1 MKTLRKRLALVAVS
15 ALGAGLLSVIAT
27 PVANA
32 AAADVTANSLF
43 LATTNAETVGP
54 TVTALGG
61 DTALDK
67 SKGFLA
73 VTSSDGA
80 SQVAQGIGVGLLSGA
95 VGTGVATRTSQLV
108 FNMKGGAITDR
119 VAIVATNG
127 TLSSVNQA
135 KINIATVTFTNAGAN
150 DTVTL
155 ATAAAHGI
163 LVGDIINVD
172 AQDAKADNAAATVT
186 AVTATTLSYS
196 NGAKVD
202 EDVAAAADNGN
213 FLPTLTFNGSAT
225 VALRN
230 NGQNPII
237 AGVVTPNAS
246 ATSVTFSAYK
256 GASLTT
262 ALPTNGTL
270 IGTWIISLTATDA
283 SAAFSASDSPVA
295 ITTSAT
301 AGVITTSVD
310 AATTGV
316 TAGNPLFIQV
326 IGKNAY
332 SQALASGTY
341 VASATNGATVAW
353 GNAGAATAAGTLSTA
368 TVTPDGTDQLRIDP
382 ASSLTTSTTV
392 VTITHNGNPVTTKT
406 LTFYG
411 EAKSIKIESV
421 GSGRNGTSIAGN
433 DATAYAIY
441 SYRDSDGNKVP
452 GGGAAFAALSATGV
466 VSTGSSIRSPSRS
479 VQAAA
484 AGAMDNAVE
493 ALIGAGTDGI
503 FGFTC
508 LTSSATTTVT
518 IAHTNAISLATL
530 TAPVTV
536 ACNGGLGTYTV
547 STDKASYKVGEIATL
562 TIDAKDTSGN
572 PVSDNTVIAAGSV
585 SIGGGSLV
593 QTIAG
598 TEVFT
603 AGKRTLKAQMTTA
616 GTFNAVV
623 TLDGAV
629 TKSATTGYTVTDG
642 AVSNAEVLSAIVKLI
657 ASINDQIALLQKQLR
672 KANRR

>member
-1 MKTLRKRLALVAVS
+1 MSMKTLRKRLALVAVS

-32 AAADVTANSLF
+32 AAADVTPESLWI
-43 LATTNAETVGP
+43 ATTNSATGSPVL
-54 TVTALGG
+54 TALGG

-67 SKGFLA
+67 SVGYLARANAVGTVQGIGLGVLAGVTSTHVVLPTAKIAFNMDSAARIGVTITGGTISSVTTEDGGTAALVGGNGNVIVTSAAGKAVGFSVTVNPGATRVTLTATQGAA
-73 VTSSDGA
+73 VTS
-80 SQVAQGIGVGLLSGA
+80 VATAGNGTA
-95 VGTGVATRTSQLV
+95 VGV
-108 FNMKGGAITDR
+108 
-119 VAIVATNG
+119 
-127 TLSSVNQA
+127 
-135 KINIATVTFTNAGAN
+135 
-150 DTVTL
+150 
-155 ATAAAHGI
+155 HI
-163 LVGDIINVD
+163 LNV
-172 AQDAKADNAAATVT
+172 
-186 AVTATTLSYS
+186 S
-196 NGAKVD
+196 
-202 EDVAAAADNGN
+202 
-213 FLPTLTFNGSAT
+213 
-225 VALRN
+225 
-230 NGQNPII
+230 
-237 AGVVTPNAS
+237 
-246 ATSVTFSAYK
+246 
-256 GASLTT
+256 
-262 ALPTNGTL
+262 
-270 IGTWIISLTATDA
+270 ATDA

-301 AGVITTSVD
+301 AAQITTSVD

-326 IGKNAY
+326 IGNNAY
-332 SQALASGTY
+332 SLALTSGTY

-353 GNAGAATAAGTLSTA
+353 GNAAAATAAGTLSTA